1 MENQELFTINFLV
14 SKKSYFYILVFLNT
28 YQGLT
33 KSDYKMSRIFNM
45 TQNSMNTPYAKRVAE
60 KFREAQNYLKTNGFS
75 RSTKHLLEDIENSV
89 EK

>member
-1 MENQELFTINFLV
+1 
-14 SKKSYFYILVFLNT
+14 
-28 YQGLT
+28 
-33 KSDYKMSRIFNM
+33 M

-89 EK
+89 ENNANTPSLTTITIWL

>member
-1 MENQELFTINFLV
+1 MFLYF
-14 SKKSYFYILVFLNT
+14 SILIKSIF
-28 YQGLT
+28 
-33 KSDYKMSRIFNM
+33 KSDYSFSRILKMS
-45 TQNSMNTPYAKRVAE
+45 QNSMNTPYAKRVAE

>member
-1 MENQELFTINFLV
+1 
-14 SKKSYFYILVFLNT
+14 
-28 YQGLT
+28 
-33 KSDYKMSRIFNM
+33 MSRSFKM

-60 KFREAQNYLKTNGFS
+60 KFREAQNYLNINGFN